1 MLKLLLPL
9 LLLLLLILWE
19 YSNNL
24 SQRVYDLEHTQN
36 MLVERMEVVEMS
48 QIRADEKNMPEG
60 DDVNIQPDN
69 DTYCHKRNDIKIW
82 DNVYYPFLG
91 NQSNIENYKIVK
103 VDWIEIYYE
112 IQTVYKIQREL
123 VNGKDCITM
132 INWYWVNPQKSF
144 EDMVERIKNYFK
156 YTN

>member
-1 MLKLLLPL
+1 MLKLFLPL
-9 LLLLLLILWE
+9 LLLLPLILWGC
-19 YSNNL
+19 SNDL

-36 MLVERMEVVEMS
+36 MLVERMEVAEIN
-48 QIRADEKNMPEG
+48 QIRADERDMPEG
-60 DDVNIQPDN
+60 EDVDIQPDN

-91 NQSNIENYKIVK
+91 NQSSIENYKIVK

>member
-1 MLKLLLPL
+1 MLKLFLPL
-9 LLLLLLILWE
+9 LLLLPLILWGC
-19 YSNNL
+19 SNNL
-24 SQRVYDLEHTQN
+24 HQRVYDLEHTQN
-36 MLVERMEVVEMS
+36 MLVERIEVVEMN
-48 QIRADEKNMPEG
+48 QIRADERDMPEG
-60 DDVNIQPDN
+60 EDVDIQPDN

-123 VNGKDCITM
+123 INGKDCITM
-132 INWYWVNPQKSF
+132 INWYWIDPQKSF
-144 EDMVERIKNYFK
+144 EDMLEYIKNYFK
-156 YTN
+156 HAN